1 MSFAT
6 TLSYFKTIVK
16 LTAKKISSQKHE
28 SLDHLPK
35 LIGQHGYRLQ
45 RSSIT
50 SRLTTQTFN
59 YDKKNELTINIIDR
73 FVISLLRYY
82 LTLSFH
88 FDFNSFERRLLI
100 TDPIFKHSI
109 NKVTIIFFYFSP
121 FNYKPNSKFESTF
134 TSLTNILIN
143 GLINEDYFGI
153 MGWLESC
160 YQKEVKF
167 QLIKLQRPLYSAQIY
182 SQFLSFAVETKYKT
196 FSTSYRYK
204 INKAFPNVNTLSRA
218 KFISKLMAWVRQEV
232 IDQNNRNIINFGSTF
247 TYSNFKFNTALSTN
261 RLLLIQ
267 PLLPFKLML
276 GLTLNIKGRIIKTI
290 SRSQKLRLI
299 KGPFTTPK
307 VTQIKFILR

>member
-1 MSFAT
+1 
-6 TLSYFKTIVK
+6 
-16 LTAKKISSQKHE
+16 
-28 SLDHLPK
+28 
-35 LIGQHGYRLQ
+35 
-45 RSSIT
+45 
-50 SRLTTQTFN
+50 
-59 YDKKNELTINIIDR
+59 
-73 FVISLLRYY
+73 
-82 LTLSFH
+82 
-88 FDFNSFERRLLI
+88 
-100 TDPIFKHSI
+100 
-109 NKVTIIFFYFSP
+109 VTIIFFYFSP

-307 VTQIKFILR
+307 VTQTKFILR